1 MIKAALFD
9 LDGTLVETLEDLADS
24 VNFALNKYGLP
35 THELH
40 KFNYFVGNGMVNLI
54 ERSLPENVTDKE
66 TFDKVFE
73 AFYNHY
79 SIHYLDKTYVYEG
92 LKEALTELKNKGL
105 KLAVV
110 SNKRHEMTEAVIE
123 KTLNGY
129 FDIVTGQRPD
139 YPVKPD
145 PTLAL
150 KIIGELGVEPS
161 ECVFIGDSGMD
172 AKTSVNIGCAG
183 IGVLWGFRTEDEL
196 LENGAKYIAKEPKD
210 IVEIIEGIN
219 NGI

>member
-9 LDGTLVETLEDLADS
+9 LDGTLVDTLEDLADS
-24 VNFALNKYGLP
+24 VNYALSKYGLP

-40 KFNYFVGNGMVNLI
+40 KFKYFVGNGMVNLI

-79 SIHYLDKTYVYEG
+79 SVHYLDKTCVYNG
-92 LKEALTELKNKGL
+92 MIEALTELKNKGI

-110 SNKRHEMTEAVIE
+110 SNKRHEMTEAVVE
-123 KTLNGY
+123 KTLKGY
-129 FDIVTGQRPD
+129 FDVVTGQRPD

-150 KIIGELGVEPS
+150 KIIDDLGATPS
-161 ECVFIGDSGMD
+161 ECVFIGDSGSD
-172 AKTSVNIGCAG
+172 AVTANNIGCAG

-196 LENGAKYIAKEPKD
+196 LENGANYIAKEPED
-210 IVEIIEGIN
+210 IVKIIEAIN